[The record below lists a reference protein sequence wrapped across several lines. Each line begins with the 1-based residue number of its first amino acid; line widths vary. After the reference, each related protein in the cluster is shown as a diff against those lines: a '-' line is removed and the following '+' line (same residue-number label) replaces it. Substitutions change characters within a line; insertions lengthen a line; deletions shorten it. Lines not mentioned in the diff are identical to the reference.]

1 MKVKKIKNKLKKTL
15 KKVFTRWSIMAII
28 ILLIVLFSGQLFS
41 KKQIM
46 NELDYEITLNE
57 DGSATIVETWDIY
70 ISHTNTL
77 FRTFE
82 KSSKFGD
89 IINVKVRDLDT
100 GEYLTQIY
108 TEMYHV
114 TTDCFYALDINRR
127 EFEVAWGTGMENKM
141 GTKKYEFS
149 YTITDV
155 VTDYKDCQEFY
166 WILLDE
172 TNQIPVNKV
181 TGTIKMP
188 NKVSDI
194 DNLKAWGHGPLNG
207 NIEIDSRNRVEFT
220 VDQLSKNKM
229 LEVRVV
235 TTENQFVVN
244 ADKERNYRYLESI
257 IDEEKEWSE
266 ESNNKSLVFWII
278 VIGIYIISVII
289 NICKT
294 IKYYKISKRKD
305 DGIIH
310 RKLKYFR
317 DIPREETSTPGEA
330 VYLYYFNKSSSD
342 MKSKQANIVSA
353 TILNLALKGY
363 LKLKVEGEEV
373 FVKIIKDS
381 EGLKKDEL
389 AVYNILKDTG
399 EESEFKINEI
409 NKFAKK
415 EYSKYSIYINS
426 LINESRESLYKLKLV
441 DKANEKEYKKSEYAA
456 NKFMLLRGII
466 EFILI
471 GFLIGLISLFKKAY
485 IAIFGIGFISQFITI
500 SLVLFPIILS
510 LLIKFKMCEKT
521 QSKIAVLTQTGT
533 EEREEWKALAKYIE
547 EFSMIDEKEVPS
559 LVLWEKYLV
568 YATAFGIADK
578 AIEQMKAKYPEVF
591 VKEYWK
597 DENLEKYQVINF
609 ATNNI
614 IYNVSGR
621 TTIDII
627 SESTT
632 KAYRTSLSEISRHNS
647 SGGSGSGRRI
657 FWRWRRP
664 EAAEVGMGRKIKIE
678 I

>member
-1 MKVKKIKNKLKKTL
+1 MKFKKLKKEL
-15 KKVFTRWSIMAII
+15 KKKFKKVLIRWSIMAIV

-46 NELDYEITLNE
+46 NELDYDITLNE

-82 KSSKFGD
+82 KSNKYGN
-89 IINVKVRDLDT
+89 IINVNVKDLDT
-100 GEYLTQIY
+100 GEDLTQIHK
-108 TEMYHV
+108 EMYHV
-114 TTDCFYALDINRR
+114 TTGCFYALDLNSRQ
-127 EFEVAWGTGMENKM
+127 FEVAWGTGMENKM
-141 GTKKYEFS
+141 GTKRYEFS

-166 WILLDE
+166 WKLLDE
-172 TNQIPVNKV
+172 SNQIPVNKV

-188 NKVSDI
+188 SEVSDI
-194 DNLKAWGHGPLNG
+194 YNLKAWGHGPLNG
-207 NIEIDSRNRVEFT
+207 NIEIDSKNRIKFT
-220 VDQLSKNKM
+220 VDKLSKNKM
-229 LEVRVV
+229 LEVRVI
-235 TTENQFVVN
+235 TLEDQFAVSSE
-244 ADKERNYRYLESI
+244 KERSYRYLESI
-257 IDEEKEWSE
+257 IDEEIEWSE
-266 ESNNKSLVFWII
+266 ESNNKSLIFWMIT
-278 VIGIYIISVII
+278 IGIYISIIII
-289 NICKT
+289 NICKA
-294 IKYYKISKRKD
+294 IKYYKVSKRKD

-317 DIPREETSTPGEA
+317 DIPREETATPGEA
-330 VYLYYFNKSSSD
+330 TYLYYFKKSNIY
-342 MKSKQANIVSA
+342 MQGKQANIVSA

-363 LKLKVEGEEV
+363 VKLRVEGEEV

-389 AVYNILKDTG
+389 AVYKILKDTG

-415 EYSKYSIYINS
+415 EYSKYSIYINN

-441 DKANEKEYKKSEYAA
+441 DKAQQKEYKKSEYAA
-456 NKFMLLRGII
+456 NKFMLLRGTI
-466 EFILI
+466 EFIII
-471 GFLIGLISLFKKAY
+471 GFLVGLIPLFNKAY
-485 IAIFGIGFISQFITI
+485 IAIFGMGFVPQFITI
-500 SLVLFPIILS
+500 LLILLPIISS

-521 QSKIAVLTQTGT
+521 QNKIAVLTQLGT
-533 EEREEWKALAKYIE
+533 EEREEWKGLGKYIE
-547 EFSMIDEKEVPS
+547 EFSMIDEKEIPS

-591 VKEYWK
+591 VEEYWQ
-597 DENLEKYQVINF
+597 DENIEKYQIINF

-614 IYNVSGR
+614 IYNIPGR

-627 SESTT
+627 SENTT
-632 KAYRTSLSEISRHNS
+632 KAYRTSLSEIARHS
-647 SGGSGSGRRI
+647 SSSGSGGGGGFSGGGGGR
-657 FWRWRRP
+657 RWRRP
-664 EAAEVGMGRKIKIE
+664 EWVGR
-678 I
+678 

>member
-1 MKVKKIKNKLKKTL
+1 MKVEKMKKKLKKVL
-15 KKVFTRWSIMAII
+15 KRIFTRWSIMTII

-46 NELDYEITLNE
+46 NELDYEIILNQ

-89 IINVKVRDLDT
+89 IINVNVKDLDT
-100 GEYLTQIY
+100 GEELTQIF

-114 TTDCFYALDINRR
+114 TTDCFYALDINQR

-141 GTKKYEFS
+141 GTKRYEFS

-166 WILLDE
+166 WKLLDE
-172 TNQIPVNKV
+172 SNQIPVNKV

-188 NKVSDI
+188 SNVKNI
-194 DNLKAWGHGPLNG
+194 ENLKAWGHGPLNG
-207 NIEIDSRNRVEFT
+207 NIEINSKNRVEFI
-220 VDQLSKNKM
+220 VNQLNINKM

-235 TTENQFVVN
+235 TTEEQFEVSSY
-244 ADKERNYRYLESI
+244 KERNYRYLESI
-257 IDEEKEWSE
+257 IDEETDWSE
-266 ESNNKSLVFWII
+266 ESNDKSLIFWII
-278 VIGIYIISVII
+278 VIGIYITIVII
-289 NICKT
+289 NICKA
-294 IKYYKISKRKD
+294 IKYYKISKRKS

-317 DIPREETSTPGEA
+317 EIPREKTATPGEA
-330 VYLYYFNKSSSD
+330 IYLYYFKKSNID
-342 MKSKQANIVSA
+342 MKERQANIVSA

-363 LKLKVEGEEV
+363 IKLRADGEDV
-373 FVKIIKDS
+373 FVEIIKDS
-381 EGLKKDEL
+381 EGLRKDEL
-389 AVYNILKDTG
+389 AVYNILKETNK
-399 EESEFKINEI
+399 ESEFKINEI

-415 EYSKYSIYINS
+415 EYSKYSMYINN
-426 LINESRESLYKLKLV
+426 LINESRESLYELKLV
-441 DKANEKEYKKSEYAA
+441 DKAQEKEYNKSQYAA
-456 NKFMLLRGII
+456 GKFIFLRGTV

-471 GFLIGLISLFKKAY
+471 GFLIGLIPLFRRAY
-485 IAIFGIGFISQFITI
+485 ITTFGIGFIPQFLTI
-500 SLVLFPIILS
+500 SLILLPIISS
-510 LLIKFKMCEKT
+510 LLIKFKMCGKT
-521 QSKIAVLTQTGT
+521 QSKIAVLTQAGT
-533 EEREEWKALAKYIE
+533 EEREEWKALGKYIE

-559 LVLWEKYLV
+559 LVIWEKYLV

-591 VKEYWK
+591 VEEYWK
-597 DENLEKYQVINF
+597 DEKAETYQIINF

-614 IYNVSGR
+614 RLNITNKS
-621 TTIDII
+621 TIDTI
-627 SESTT
+627 SDNTT
-632 KAYRTSLSEISRHNS
+632 KAYQTSLSEIARHSS
-647 SGGSGSGRRI
+647 SGGSGGGGGFSGGGGG
-657 FWRWRRP
+657 RWRRRP
-664 EAAEVGMGRKIKIE
+664 EWAGR
-678 I
+678 

>member
-1 MKVKKIKNKLKKTL
+1 MKFKKLKKELKKIL
-15 KKVFTRWSIMAII
+15 KKVLTRWSIMAII

-46 NELDYEITLNE
+46 NKLDYEITLNE

-77 FRTFE
+77 FRTFK

-89 IINVKVRDLDT
+89 IINVKVKDLET
-100 GEYLTQIY
+100 GEDLTQIY

-114 TTDCFYALDINRR
+114 TTNSFYALDINRR
-127 EFEVAWGTGMENKM
+127 EFEVAWGTGMENRM

-172 TNQIPVNKV
+172 SNQIPVNKV

-188 NKVSDI
+188 NKVKDI

-207 NIEIDSRNRVEFT
+207 NIKIDNKNKVKFT

-229 LEVRVV
+229 LEVRIV
-235 TTENQFVVN
+235 TTEDQFTVN
-244 ADKERNYRYLESI
+244 SDKERNYRYLKSI

-266 ESNNKSLVFWII
+266 ESNNKSIIFWII
-278 VIGIYIISVII
+278 SIGIYLSIIVI
-289 NICKT
+289 NICKA
-294 IKYYKISKRKD
+294 IKYYKISKKKD
-305 DGIIH
+305 DGIVH

-317 DIPREETSTPGEA
+317 DIPREDSVTPGEA
-330 VYLYYFNKSSSD
+330 VYLYYFNKSNTD
-342 MKSKQANIVSA
+342 MKSKQANTVAA
-353 TILNLALKGY
+353 TILNLVLKGY
-363 LKLKVEGEEV
+363 VKLRVEGEEV
-373 FVKIIKDS
+373 FVRVIKDS
-381 EGLKKDEL
+381 KGLKKDEL

-415 EYSKYSIYINS
+415 EYSKYSIYINN
-426 LINESRESLYKLKLV
+426 LINESRESLYRLKLV
-441 DKANEKEYKKSEYAA
+441 DKAQQKEYNKSKYAA
-456 NKFMLLRGII
+456 NKFMLLRGTV

-471 GFLIGLISLFKKAY
+471 GFLIGILPLFIKAY
-485 IAIFGIGFISQFITI
+485 ISIFGIGFISQFITF

-510 LLIKFKMCEKT
+510 LLIKFKICEKT

-559 LVLWEKYLV
+559 LILWEKYLV

-591 VKEYWK
+591 VEEYWQ
-597 DENLEKYQVINF
+597 DENIGNYQIINF

-614 IYNVSGR
+614 RLNISNK

-632 KAYRTSLSEISRHNS
+632 KAYRTSLSEIARHNS
-647 SGGSGSGRRI
+647 SSGSGGGGGFSGGGGGRR
-657 FWRWRRP
+657 RRRS
-664 EAAEVGMGRKIKIE
+664 EWAGR
-678 I
+678 